1 MQMFQVRHPSG
12 SKSTIIIP
20 KILSISEEV
29 YTENVEY
36 AGEMYERKEVTIFL
50 YMGHDLRQK
59 VKSTDKVVAFEWVS
73 SSSHAGFDRVEKEIP
88 FEEFHDWLIEQL
100 AAYNCAYTYND

>member
-100 AAYNCAYTYND
+100 AEHRSFA

>member
-12 SKSTIIIP
+12 SKGTVIIP
-20 KILSISEEV
+20 KMLSMSEEV

-100 AAYNCAYTYND
+100 AEHRSFA

>member
-1 MQMFQVRHPSG
+1 MQMFQIRHPAG
-12 SKSTIIIP
+12 SKDTVIIP
-20 KILSISEEV
+20 KILGISEEDS
-29 YTENVEY
+29 TETVEY
-36 AGEMYERKEVTIFL
+36 AGEMHEKKNVTVIL

-73 SSSHAGFDRVEKEIP
+73 SRSHAGFDRAEKEIP

-100 AAYNCAYTYND
+100 AEHRSFA

>member
-50 YMGHDLRQK
+50 YMGHDLRQM

-88 FEEFHDWLIEQL
+88 FEEFHDWLIEQI
-100 AAYNCAYTYND
+100 AEQRSFV

>member
-1 MQMFQVRHPSG
+1 MQMFQVRHSVG
-12 SKSTIIIP
+12 SKDTIIIP

-59 VKSTDKVVAFEWVS
+59 VKSTDKIVAFEWVS

-100 AAYNCAYTYND
+100 AEHRSFA

>member
-1 MQMFQVRHPSG
+1 MQLFQIRHSAG
-12 SKSTIIIP
+12 SKATVIIP
-20 KILSISEEV
+20 KIVGISEEV
-29 YTENVEY
+29 STENVEY
-36 AGEMYERKEVTIFL
+36 AGEIHERKEVTIIL

-88 FEEFHDWLIEQL
+88 FEEFHDWLIERMSV
-100 AAYNCAYTYND
+100 

>member
-12 SKSTIIIP
+12 SKDTIIIP

-50 YMGHDLRQK
+50 YMGHDLRQM

-100 AAYNCAYTYND
+100 AEHRSFA